1 MIDILGPVTAA
12 AHGGCVECD
21 PNDDRG
27 DDLFVFL
34 LGGYKIRLCRSHL
47 ATLETSLRN
56 KRATEGAPALCAWHA
71 GYGNALDPSCPAC
84 AEKRRLVPT

>member
-27 DDLFVFL
+27 DDLYVFV
-34 LGGYKIRLCRSHL
+34 LGSFKLRLCRQHL
-47 ATLETSLRN
+47 AMLQASLA
-56 KRATEGAPALCAWHA
+56 RAVAAR
-71 GYGNALDPSCPAC
+71 S
-84 AEKRRLVPT
+84 

>member
-27 DDLFVFL
+27 GDDDLYVFV
-34 LGGYKIRLCRSHL
+34 LGSFKIRLCRLHL
-47 ATLETSLRN
+47 ATLQRSLA
-56 KRATEGAPALCAWHA
+56 RAAARP
-71 GYGNALDPSCPAC
+71 
-84 AEKRRLVPT
+84 